1 MRETSPRP
9 NPMRLFDITEEE
21 IDRVLLSFYA
31 QIRAHPDLGPIFNG
45 HVGTSDAEWDEHI
58 ALISRFWRGAIL
70 REPGYDGNPMRAH
83 MQAGNVLAEH
93 FDPWLALFDKVVTD
107 TLPPETARPWIA
119 LAHRIGRG
127 LRLGVEDLHR
137 PKSAPPKLF

>member
-1 MRETSPRP
+1 MPTPTIP
-9 NPMRLFDITEEE
+9 NPMQLFDITGEE
-21 IDRVLLSFYA
+21 IDQVLTRFYA
-31 QIRAHPDLGPIFNG
+31 RIRTHPELGPIFNG
-45 HVGTSDAEWDEHI
+45 HVGTGDPEWQDHI

-83 MQAGNVLAEH
+83 MQAGNVMAEH
-93 FDPWLALFDKVVTD
+93 FDPWLALFEEVVTEE
-107 TLPPETARPWIA
+107 LSPLTARPWIA

-137 PKSAPPKLF
+137 PKSTPPSLF